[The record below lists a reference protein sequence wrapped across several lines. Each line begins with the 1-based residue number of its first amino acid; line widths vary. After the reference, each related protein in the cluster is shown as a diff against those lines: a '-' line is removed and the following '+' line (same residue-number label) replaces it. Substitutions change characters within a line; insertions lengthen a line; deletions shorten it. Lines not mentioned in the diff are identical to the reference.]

1 MFRESSEPPSWSNM
15 HINNNQN
22 NYEDP
27 ANINNAAVN
36 DHLDAVK
43 RKLEMRRKRIE
54 SEKRKSFI
62 SPSNS
67 SLPSMDSM
75 EPHSGEVLSREK
87 GTLDWKLKG
96 YTLADKQNTA
106 APLTSPANSVAS

>member
-1 MFRESSEPPSWSNM
+1 M
-15 HINNNQN
+15 HINNNQT

-27 ANINNAAVN
+27 ANMNNAAVN

-54 SEKRKSFI
+54 SEKRKSYI

-75 EPHSGEVLSREK
+75 EPHSGDILF
-87 GTLDWKLKG
+87 
-96 YTLADKQNTA
+96 NF
-106 APLTSPANSVAS
+106 

>member
-1 MFRESSEPPSWSNM
+1 MSGYTSILKIYYRESSEPPSWSNM
-15 HINNNQN
+15 HINNNQT

-27 ANINNAAVN
+27 ANMNNAAVN

-54 SEKRKSFI
+54 SEKRKSYI

-75 EPHSGEVLSREK
+75 EPHSGDILV
-87 GTLDWKLKG
+87 
-96 YTLADKQNTA
+96 
-106 APLTSPANSVAS
+106 

>member
-27 ANINNAAVN
+27 VNNAAVN

-75 EPHSGEVLSREK
+75 EPHSGEVLSREN

-96 YTLADKQNTA
+96 YTLHIG
-106 APLTSPANSVAS
+106 S